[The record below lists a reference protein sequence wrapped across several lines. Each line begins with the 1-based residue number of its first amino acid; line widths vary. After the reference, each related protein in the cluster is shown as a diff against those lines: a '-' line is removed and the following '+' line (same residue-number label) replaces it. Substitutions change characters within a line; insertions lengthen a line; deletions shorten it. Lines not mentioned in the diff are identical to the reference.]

1 MEDMFMSII
10 RFNRPHVLS
19 DVFQN
24 FFDNDSVDFFNRRGL
39 DPAANIL
46 EHPDSFELDLAAP
59 GLKKDDFKIHLE
71 NNVLTISSE
80 VKDEKEEEEKNYT
93 RKEFHYSS
101 FSRSFT
107 LPRSVD
113 LEKIKADYENGILK
127 VMLPKKDDARVD
139 IKKEIKIS

>member
-1 MEDMFMSII
+1 MSII
-10 RFNRPHVLS
+10 RFNRPNALA

-24 FFDNDSVDFFNRRGL
+24 FFDNDYVDLFNRKGM
-39 DPAANIL
+39 DPLANIL

-59 GLKKDDFKIHLE
+59 GLQKDDFKIHLE

-80 VKDEKEEEEKNYT
+80 IRDEKEEETKNYT

-113 LEKIKADYENGILK
+113 LDKIRADYESGILK
-127 VMLPKKDDARVD
+127 VMLPKKEDARVD

>member
-1 MEDMFMSII
+1 MEGYKMSII
-10 RFNRPHVLS
+10 RFNRPNALT
-19 DVFQN
+19 DAFQN
-24 FFDNDSVDFFNRRGL
+24 FFENDFVDLFNRRGF

-46 EHPDSFELDLAAP
+46 EHADSFELDLAAP

-80 VKDEKEEEEKNYT
+80 VSDEKEEQEKNYT
-93 RKEFHYSS
+93 RKEFHYNS

-113 LEKIKADYENGILK
+113 LEKIKADYDSGILK
-127 VMLPKKDDARVD
+127 VVLPKKEEAKVD